1 MSGISKLAALVGL
14 FGSMAACNALFGIG
28 DGFVGAEA
36 TPDGSTDAKVEER
49 DAEGDVADVGL
60 PVPSHLSEGST
71 SYRWDSTFSLTG
83 SRTLRVEN
91 EKLLVLDENNDKLPV
106 PDEWW
111 TWNRGCSCLVLSLDR
126 FETSGATDAGGPQT
140 VTIRQD
146 APLIIVARTVIL
158 NGILSVSAD
167 LLDASTPLSASDGK
181 PASDGGLGGG
191 GGGGGLAEGGSG
203 GNGGSGS
210 AGGGGARRPPS
221 PFTIFTPLSVGA
233 RGASGGRG
241 CVGGAG
247 GGALQISAAS
257 MVVRGTV
264 VASGA
269 GGALCAAGGGG
280 GGGAG
285 GMLWFEVATG
295 SMVFSGANFGAN
307 GGGGAAGA
315 TLDGGAGGAGQT
327 ATSTLQASG
336 GTNDAG
342 AARAGNGG
350 NGGVIRPDARIGLGG
365 PGLSSAASGG
375 GGGGSVGFV
384 LHRGEFKNDP
394 APFSSPPLTTVGP

>member
-1 MSGISKLAALVGL
+1 
-14 FGSMAACNALFGIG
+14 
-28 DGFVGAEA
+28 
-36 TPDGSTDAKVEER
+36 
-49 DAEGDVADVGL
+49 
-60 PVPSHLSEGST
+60 VPSHLGEGSS

-83 SRTLRVEN
+83 SLTIRVEN
-91 EKLLVLDENNDKLPV
+91 EKLQVFDETGADFPV
-106 PDEWW
+106 PQEWW

-158 NGILSVSAD
+158 NGILSVFAD
-167 LLDASTPLSASDGK
+167 LVDASTPLSASDGK
-181 PASDGGLGGG
+181 PAADGGLGGG
-191 GGGGGLAEGGSG
+191 GGAGGLAAGGSG
-203 GNGGSGS
+203 GNGGSGR
-210 AGGGGARRPPS
+210 AGDGGVPQTFSMP
-221 PFTIFTPLSVGA
+221 PFTIFTPLRVGA

-257 MVVRGTV
+257 MVVGGTV
-264 VASGA
+264 VASGG

-285 GMLWFEVATG
+285 GMLWFECPTG
-295 SMVFSGANFGAN
+295 TFELGGAALGAN

-315 TLDGGAGGAGQT
+315 TLDGGAGGAGQK
-327 ATSTLQASG
+327 ATSYGQALG
-336 GTNDAG
+336 GTNAPG
-342 AARAGNGG
+342 GGKGG
-350 NGGVIRPDARIGLGG
+350 NGGAIFANATSGVGG
-365 PGLSSAASGG
+365 PGVSSAAGGG

-384 LHRGEFKNDP
+384 LHRGRLGSVP
-394 APFSSPPLTTVGP
+394 ADSSPSLTTVGP